1 MIIDGTKIAKDVC
14 TRTKARANA
23 LPRAPRV
30 LALAANDTAAT
41 RSYLAMKKRRADDAG
56 CVLEVLQFPQTVS
69 ERELIAAMV
78 ASDADALLVQLPL
91 PGSIDVQ
98 VVCNA
103 IPFDKDADVLS
114 SAARDAFA
122 RGEAG
127 ALVPP
132 VVGAIAEVF
141 ERYDILPKGKR
152 AVVVGSGFLVG
163 APAAA
168 WLVEQGAETIVV
180 TIETPVAERNAA
192 LREADIIVSG
202 AGTPRLITPD
212 LIRDGVVLVDA
223 GTSELGGEIVG
234 DVDPACAKKCA
245 LFTPVPGGLGPLAV
259 AKLFENAVFLAERKV
274 SFS

>member
-1 MIIDGTKIAKDVC
+1 MIVDGKKIAKDVHA
-14 TRTKARANA
+14 RTKVRAQA

-30 LALAANDTAAT
+30 LALAASDTAAT
-41 RSYLAMKKRRADDAG
+41 RSYLAMKKTHANDAG

-69 ERELIAAMV
+69 ERELVAAM
-78 ASDADALLVQLPL
+78 AMTDADALLVQLPL
-91 PGSIDVQ
+91 PGGVDAQ
-98 VVCNA
+98 AVCAA
-103 IPFDKDADVLS
+103 IPLEKDADVLS

-122 RGEAG
+122 RGSTD
-127 ALVPP
+127 ALLPP

-141 ERYDILPKGKR
+141 ARYNIVPKGKR
-152 AVVVGSGFLVG
+152 AVVVGNGFLVG

-168 WLVEQGAETIVV
+168 WLAEQGAVTTVV
-180 TIETPVAERNAA
+180 TIETPVVERNAA
-192 LREADIIVSG
+192 LCNADIIVSG
-202 AGTPRLITPD
+202 AGVPRLITPD
-212 LIRDGVVLVDA
+212 LLRDGVVLVDA

-234 DVDPACAKKCA
+234 DADPACAEKCA